1 MISRFP
7 QISFLFLS
15 IIFLS
20 FVRLFGLQRNATQR
34 NIVICYNLD
43 KKYWTGNLH
52 TSPYY
57 RWGIQVSGLIRL
69 IQKKKSFFFWKNII
83 GSSYPL
89 YSLYPKKNPLS
100 EISEKW
106 SWLIQARIHEK
117 NPITRKEKSFFFQAI
132 AFNYAMKWWTLLRSC
147 LVVRTKQ
154 FETCYTNLM

>member
-69 IQKKKSFFFWKNII
+69 IQKKNPFFLKKYHRILVPLILLIPEKKILYLKFQKN
-83 GSSYPL
+83 GLGL
-89 YSLYPKKNPLS
+89 YRPVYTKKILSPEKKNP
-100 EISEKW
+100 
-106 SWLIQARIHEK
+106 
-117 NPITRKEKSFFFQAI
+117 FFFKPFT
-132 AFNYAMKWWTLLRSC
+132 FNYAMFNSIFC
-147 LVVRTKQ
+147 LQ
-154 FETCYTNLM
+154 

>member
-69 IQKKKSFFFWKNII
+69 IQKKKSFFFEKI
-83 GSSYPL
+83 SSDPRTPYPP
-89 YSLYPKKNPLS
+89 YTRKKNPLS

-117 NPITRKEKSFFFQAI
+117 NPITRKKNSFFFQAI
-132 AFNYAMKWWTLLRSC
+132 SFNYAMLGGF
-147 LVVRTKQ
+147 V
-154 FETCYTNLM
+154 

>member
-69 IQKKKSFFFWKNII
+69 IQKKKSFFLKKYHRILVPLILLIPEKKSFIWNFRKMVLAYT
-83 GSSYPL
+83 GPYTRKKSYH
-89 YSLYPKKNPLS
+89 PKKKIL
-100 EISEKW
+100 
-106 SWLIQARIHEK
+106 
-117 NPITRKEKSFFFQAI
+117 FFSSHF
-132 AFNYAMKWWTLLRSC
+132 
-147 LVVRTKQ
+147 V
-154 FETCYTNLM
+154 

>member
-57 RWGIQVSGLIRL
+57 RWGIQVSGLTRL
-69 IQKKKSFFFWKNII
+69 IQKKILFFWKNII

-89 YSLYPKKNPLS
+89 YSLYPKKILYLKFQKNGLGLYRPVYTKKILS
-100 EISEKW
+100 PEK
-106 SWLIQARIHEK
+106 K
-117 NPITRKEKSFFFQAI
+117 NPFFFKPFT
-132 AFNYAMKWWTLLRSC
+132 FNYAMNLR
-147 LVVRTKQ
+147 
-154 FETCYTNLM
+154 N

>member
-69 IQKKKSFFFWKNII
+69 IQKKNPFFLKKYHRILV
-83 GSSYPL
+83 PL
-89 YSLYPKKNPLS
+89 ILLIPEKKNPLS

-117 NPITRKEKSFFFQAI
+117 NPITRKKKSFFFQAI
-132 AFNYAMKWWTLLRSC
+132 SFNYAMFREIGVS
-147 LVVRTKQ
+147 R
-154 FETCYTNLM
+154 

>member
-69 IQKKKSFFFWKNII
+69 IQKKNPFFWKNII

-89 YSLYPKKNPLS
+89 YSLYPKKKSFIWNFRKMVLAYTGPYTRKKSYHPKKKILFFS
-100 EISEKW
+100 SHLHLIMPC
-106 SWLIQARIHEK
+106 LIQYFVYSR
-117 NPITRKEKSFFFQAI
+117 
-132 AFNYAMKWWTLLRSC
+132 L
-147 LVVRTKQ
+147 
-154 FETCYTNLM
+154 